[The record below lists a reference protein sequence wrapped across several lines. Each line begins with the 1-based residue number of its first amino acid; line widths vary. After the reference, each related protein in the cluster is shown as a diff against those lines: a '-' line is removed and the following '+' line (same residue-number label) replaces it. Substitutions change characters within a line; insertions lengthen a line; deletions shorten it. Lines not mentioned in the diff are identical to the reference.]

1 MKRARGVGIRVGL
14 LYLGL
19 AALAGGC
26 GSSSGG
32 STTISSQPLSG
43 KLGGQP
49 WTLGTG
55 ETNSLSSTTSQYWV
69 DAYAESFTPCTGS
82 EPTSADRIIMKLPT
96 AIGTYPLSFNFNQT
110 FYVAANN
117 ENFVATSGEIDITDI
132 TATTITGGAKFAYD
146 ADNSIDGQFQTTI
159 CP

>member
-1 MKRARGVGIRVGL
+1 
-14 LYLGL
+14 LGL

-55 ETNSLSSTTSQYWV
+55 QTNSYLSTTSQYWV

-82 EPTSADRIIMKLPT
+82 APTSVDKIIMNLPM
-96 AIGTYPLSFNFNQT
+96 AIGNYPLTIKFNQT
-110 FYVAANN
+110 FYIAANN
-117 ENFVATSGEIDITDI
+117 DNFVATSGEIDITDI
-132 TATTITGGAKFAYD
+132 SATTITGGARFAYN
-146 ADNSIDGQFQTTI
+146 ADNSINGQFQLAI

>member
-1 MKRARGVGIRVGL
+1 MKRARGVGIQVGL
-14 LYLGL
+14 LCLGL

-26 GSSSGG
+26 GGSSSGG

-55 ETNSLSSTTSQYWV
+55 ETNSFLSTTSQYWV
-69 DAYAESFTPCTGS
+69 DAYAESFTACTGS
-82 EPTSADRIIMKLPT
+82 ASTNADEIIMNLPM
-96 AIGTYPLSFNFNQT
+96 AIGTYALNSDNL
-110 FYVAANN
+110 
-117 ENFVATSGEIDITDI
+117 VATSGEIDITEI

-146 ADNSIDGQFQTTI
+146 ANNSVDGQFQMTI